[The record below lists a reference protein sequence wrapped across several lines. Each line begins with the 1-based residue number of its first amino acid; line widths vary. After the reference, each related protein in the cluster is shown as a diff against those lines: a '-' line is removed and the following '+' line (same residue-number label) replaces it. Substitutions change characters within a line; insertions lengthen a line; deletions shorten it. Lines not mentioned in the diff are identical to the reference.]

1 MEEKNMKTGRKASW
15 TYDGIKEDSKNQ
27 TVPVPSNGNVDNSP
41 RPSGVKRG
49 EGEGDVNHGPGVTP
63 NPDKYTGPGVGLTG
77 NGVDNSPRPVKR
89 GEGEGDVT
97 HGPGIGK

>member
-1 MEEKNMKTGRKASW
+1 M
-15 TYDGIKEDSKNQ
+15 SKNGPMERYPGIDEDAKNHI
-27 TVPVPSNGNVDNSP
+27 VPGSNTVDNSP

-49 EGEGDVNHGPGVTP
+49 EGEDDVTHGPGVTP
-63 NPDKYTGPGVGLTG
+63 NPDKYTGPGVGLKG